1 MAKKAMTNEEILA
14 EIERL
19 KESPHVKAAQ
29 ENQKLMKATQSQ
41 YRTSTPLSRKFR
53 TSSIASSQP

>member
-19 KESPHVKAAQ
+19 KKSPHVKAAQ
-29 ENQKLMKATQSQ
+29 ENQKLMNRLYHFRWLEKKGKA
-41 YRTSTPLSRKFR
+41 
-53 TSSIASSQP
+53 IANKKKE